1 MAFLHF
7 LAPPLPHYISSGRMR
22 YEAGDR
28 HPSRKAI
35 EVFDLLA
42 VRKGALHI
50 AEEDRTFE
58 VREGEALILRPDVRH
73 YGSKPCDETTE
84 FYWAHF
90 QTTGEWQAGQ
100 EAGGGIQ
107 ADPAEETPF
116 FRPIERFTL
125 TLPQYRKLPGALQ
138 VFEWLEEIARAS
150 EEEEGI
156 APQWKQQLLFQ
167 QVLYALGNAE
177 RPAWETSPRR
187 LADSVAQYLRSRYAD
202 KIDHNAMK
210 EAFHFHPVYITRCMK
225 QYYGC
230 TPLEYLNHYR
240 IEQSKLLLKNSDLP
254 IQRIAGET
262 GFNSSSYFIR
272 MFTQLNG
279 DTPKSY
285 RESFR
290 GGGEAT

>member
-1 MAFLHF
+1 MAFIHF
-7 LAPPLPHYISSGRMR
+7 AAPPLPHYISGGRMR
-22 YEAGDR
+22 YEVGDR
-28 HPSRKAI
+28 HPNRRAI

-42 VRKGALHI
+42 VRKGALYI
-50 AEEDRTFE
+50 AEEDRTYE
-58 VREGEALILRPDVRH
+58 VGEGEALILRPDIHH
-73 YGSKPCDETTE
+73 YGFERCAETTD
-84 FYWAHF
+84 FYWTHF
-90 QTTGEWQAGQ
+90 QTTGEWHAGQ
-100 EAGGGIQ
+100 EPWSGIQ
-107 ADPAEETPF
+107 ADQAEEAPF

-125 TLPQYRKLPGALQ
+125 TLPQYRKLPGALRI
-138 VFEWLEEIARAS
+138 FDWLEEISRVA
-150 EEEEGI
+150 EEEGT
-156 APQWKQQLLFQ
+156 ASQWKQQLLFQ
-167 QVLYALGNAE
+167 QVLYALGNDE
-177 RPAWETSPRR
+177 RPDWETSPRR

-279 DTPKSY
+279 DTPKGY

-290 GGGEAT
+290 GGGGAT